1 MNKLSEPAIDDEKV
15 FVDVAKSKTYKNDH
29 CKGCQLPKISCET
42 CTHGNRGKILNLKDR
57 VFARYQFYLQ
67 NSNNLNVI
75 KPIKIMSQDEE
86 KLMKDSYKT
95 SKMFQKVKRQLLEN
109 IPEKRR
115 GMCPFCMISEPT
127 TFDHY
132 FSESEYPEYIIFAPN
147 LVPCCSHCNSVKGN
161 LLFMGDGTS
170 QKRTFIHFYYD
181 EVPQTQYLKAKFSVD
196 NKIPQVSFYLD
207 FEDDSEVINIIKNH
221 FNKLHLL
228 ERYKAQSNGI
238 LSTECEEIR
247 VWLSGGMSVE
257 QCVQLL
263 QIKAQASQKTNGDN
277 YWEACLYKAM
287 SESEEQLIKLI

>member
-1 MNKLSEPAIDDEKV
+1 MNKLSEPAIDNEKV

-42 CTHGNRGKILNLKDR
+42 CTHGNRGKMLNLKDR

-67 NSNNLNVI
+67 NRNNLNVI
-75 KPIKIMSQDEE
+75 KPTKIMSQDEE
-86 KLMKDSYKT
+86 KLMEDSYKT
-95 SKMFQKVKRQLLEN
+95 SKVFQKVKRQLLEN
-109 IPEKRR
+109 IPERRR

-132 FSESEYPEYIIFAPN
+132 FSESKYPEYIIFAPN
-147 LVPCCSHCNSVKGN
+147 LVPCCSHCNSVKVN
-161 LLFMGDGTS
+161 LLFIGDETS
-170 QKRTFIHFYYD
+170 QKRTVIHFYYD

-207 FEDDSEVINIIKNH
+207 FEDESEVIDIIKNH

-238 LSTECEEIR
+238 LSTECEVIR
-247 VWLSGGMSVE
+247 LCLSVGMSVE

-263 QIKAQASQKTNGDN
+263 QKKAQASQKTNGDN
-277 YWEACLYKAM
+277 YWEACIYKAM
-287 SESEEQLIKLI
+287 SESEEQLMKLV